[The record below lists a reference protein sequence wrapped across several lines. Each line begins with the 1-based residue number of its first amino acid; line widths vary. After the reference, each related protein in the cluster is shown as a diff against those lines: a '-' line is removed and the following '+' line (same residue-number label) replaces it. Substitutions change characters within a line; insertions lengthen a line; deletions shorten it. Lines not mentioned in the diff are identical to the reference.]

1 VAHNP
6 VFLVVEIDGQERM
19 VGTAFVIGVKSET
32 RSDVTHGYLVTAR
45 HCVEKARTYGPL
57 GARVNRRRN
66 PGPVS
71 GTDPDA
77 WAIDGSE
84 TFGPLDNW
92 LYHDD
97 PSNDVAVI
105 PFMLPHTDYMFV
117 VVEHINCATA
127 DVIERE
133 RFGIGD
139 DLVVAGLFA
148 SHVGRHVNRPIVRA
162 GIIAAMP
169 DEPIRDHPLGL
180 SYEAYLAEVRSVGGL
195 SGSPVW
201 VVINPARVTPGS
213 HAPERRLHF
222 YLLGLIRG
230 HWMKEGEW
238 LADVAQDEN
247 ETLNT
252 GIAIVTPIQ
261 KALDIIDAPE
271 EIERRRAI
279 DEAEA
284 AVETPGV

>member
-1 VAHNP
+1 MTS
-6 VFLVVEIDGQERM
+6 LCVVEIDGQERM

-32 RSDVTHGYLVTAR
+32 RPDATHGYLVTAR
-45 HCVEKARTYGPL
+45 HCVEKARNYGPL
-57 GARVNRRRN
+57 GARVNRRRD

-71 GTDPDA
+71 MDPDA
-77 WAIDGSE
+77 WAVDGAE
-84 TFGPLDNW
+84 TFGPLDEW
-92 LYHDD
+92 LFHDD

-105 PFMLPHTDYMFV
+105 PFMLPHTEYMFV

-148 SHVGRHVNRPIVRA
+148 SHVGRNVNRPILRT

-169 DEPIRDHPLGL
+169 DEPLRDDLSGL

-201 VVINPARVTPGS
+201 VVISPARVMPGS
-213 HAPERRLHF
+213 HTPEQRLYF

-230 HWMKEGEW
+230 HWKKEGEC
-238 LADVAQDEN
+238 LADFVRDEH
-247 ETLNT
+247 EILNT

-261 KALDIIDAPE
+261 KALDIIDSPE
-271 EIERRRAI
+271 EVERRRGI

-284 AVETPGV
+284 AFETPGG